1 MLIVDPRADENLPP
15 RRRGAARLARVAG
28 ARVVVVRTMPPGS
41 GVETLAAAASH
52 VIADRGGEATD
63 FMRRDF
69 MADDPEERRQLQAE
83 FDAAVLVAGPT
94 ATTTE
99 LTFRY
104 ADHLE
109 RAGVPCTIAV
119 FAPYEATAVYS
130 RRRTATRPAHVTFS
144 LRRGQD
150 DDPLNALISGLADL
164 PEAGV
169 DAWTRPSIE
178 ALLADA
184 RSEDEALEALHRA
197 GMTDGLPVLLPT
209 AGRVERMC
217 RGTSLPEDSIVTS
230 SFRPEG
236 RTVRVRDVAAN
247 AVMAGALPSH
257 LPAILAAASIMGRPL
272 VDSMT
277 RSVNSFAF
285 AQYLSGPYA
294 VEAGVSGAT
303 NALGPGNRTNGVLG
317 RALGLMIRNLGGSQ
331 LGVNSTPAQGNPA
344 AYSLVF
350 TDNRDHPT
358 NCVNGD
364 IPAFTE
370 MIRSIEPTESPSASR
385 LTMFAGGFT
394 HLGNFYYGGFD
405 ELCAALDQP
414 DLPAGALVLLSDK
427 MAQKLAASGFTRES
441 LEQALQEAVRRPLG
455 QLRRSGFYPLRE
467 AMTRRASGEGYG
479 AWPTSYL
486 GLPDDATVP
495 VYPPGSVLVGVVG
508 SDAAAVAQVWVMGC
522 IGSAAIDDFR

>member
-1 MLIVDPRADENLPP
+1 
-15 RRRGAARLARVAG
+15 
-28 ARVVVVRTMPPGS
+28 MPPGS
-41 GVETLAAAASH
+41 GVETLAEAASL
-52 VIADRGGEATD
+52 VIAERGGHPID

-69 MADDPEERRQLQAE
+69 MADDPDERRHLLQSE

-104 ADHLE
+104 ADQLE
-109 RAGVPCTIAV
+109 QAGLPCTVAV
-119 FAPYEATAVYS
+119 FAPYEATAVYGA
-130 RRRTATRPAHVTFS
+130 RRTATRPAHVAFP

-150 DDPLNALISGLADL
+150 ERALDELISGLTHS
-164 PEAGV
+164 PEA
-169 DAWTRPSIE
+169 DADAHPGPSIE
-178 ALLADA
+178 ALLAEA

-209 AGRVERMC
+209 ADRVERMC
-217 RGTSLPEDSIVTS
+217 RGTSLPDDTIITS

-247 AVMAGALPSH
+247 AVLAGALPSH
-257 LPAILAAASIMGRPL
+257 LPAILAAASIMGAPL

-277 RSVNSFAF
+277 RSVNSFAL
-285 AQYLSGPYA
+285 AQYVSGPYA
-294 VEAGVSGAT
+294 AEAGVAGAT
-303 NALGPGNRTNGVLG
+303 NALGPGNRANAVLG
-317 RALGLMIRNLGGSQ
+317 RALGLMIRNLGGAQ
-331 LGVNSTPAQGNPA
+331 VGVNSTPAQGNPA

-350 TDNRDHPT
+350 TDNPDRRADGA
-358 NCVNGD
+358 GD
-364 IPAFTE
+364 ISPFTE
-370 MIRSIEPTESPSASR
+370 MIRSIEPEVGPGASR

-441 LEQALQEAVRRPLG
+441 LEQALHEAVRRPMG
-455 QLRRSGFYPLRE
+455 ELRRSGFYPLRDT
-467 AMTRRASGEGYG
+467 MTRRASGEGYG
-479 AWPTSYL
+479 AWPASYL
-486 GLPDDATVP
+486 TLPDDATVP

-508 SDAAAVAQVWVMGC
+508 SDAAAVAQVWVMGRV
-522 IGSAAIDDFR
+522 GSASIDDFR